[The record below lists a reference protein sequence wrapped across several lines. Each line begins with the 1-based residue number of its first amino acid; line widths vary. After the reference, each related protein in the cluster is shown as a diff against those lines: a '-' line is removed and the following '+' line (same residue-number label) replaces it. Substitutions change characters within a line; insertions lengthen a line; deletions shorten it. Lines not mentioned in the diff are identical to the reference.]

1 MINIKNVSKIYQI
14 SDQPFYALNNISLH
28 IKRGEMVAI
37 RGRSGAG
44 KSTLLHI
51 IGGLDTLDR
60 GTYTLNG
67 IDLKDASDI
76 KLAQIRNQQI
86 GFVLQDFSLINHRS
100 TLYNVMVP
108 MLFGEI
114 PFSQMRKRALDVLES
129 VGVKDQSKKLV
140 ANMSGGQRQRVAI
153 ARALV
158 NDPPVILADEPT
170 GNLDSDTTDDIMNL
184 FVKLHQQG
192 KTVVIVTHD
201 DHVASFCDRSIL
213 ISDGKITDHK
223 CEM

>member
-1 MINIKNVSKIYQI
+1 MIKMEHISKIYQVG
-14 SDQPFYALNNISLH
+14 DTPFYALRDVSLH
-28 IKRGEMVAI
+28 IGAGEMVAV

-51 IGGLDTLDR
+51 IGGLDTPDE
-60 GTYTLNG
+60 GSYTLNG
-67 IDLKDASDI
+67 LNVAKATDAG
-76 KLAQIRNQQI
+76 LAKIRNEQI

-100 TLYNVMVP
+100 TLYNVTVP
-108 MLFGEI
+108 MLFGKT
-114 PFSQMRKRALDVLES
+114 PFSQMKRKAIEALES
-129 VGVKDQSKKLV
+129 VGVSDQAKKAV

-170 GNLDSDTTDDIMNL
+170 GNLDSETTEEIMKL
-184 FVKLHQQG
+184 FVTLHERG

-201 DHVASFCDRSIL
+201 EHVASFCDRSIT
-213 ISDGKITDHK
+213 ISDGKII
-223 CEM
+223 